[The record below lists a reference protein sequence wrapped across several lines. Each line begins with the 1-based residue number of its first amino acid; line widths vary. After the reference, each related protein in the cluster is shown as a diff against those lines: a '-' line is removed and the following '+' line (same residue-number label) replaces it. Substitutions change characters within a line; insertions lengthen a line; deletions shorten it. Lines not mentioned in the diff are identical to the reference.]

1 MTHVTSSAAGAGAGD
16 APNVGALARNVTC
29 GAEDTTRVHSGTAQ
43 TTGGGALMAGE
54 AARIDWKTVADAAAR
69 TADVTVRTVHNVADI
84 HAVADFFADVWQ
96 TSRATPPYPSEVLHS
111 LVHAGGAVHAAY
123 YDRQSGEH
131 LAGAAVA
138 VFGEPAERDVY
149 SFVAAASASGH
160 GVGFAVK
167 QAQRLWAL
175 ERGATSMR
183 WTFDPLV
190 SRNARFN
197 LVKLGAVGS
206 EYLVDFYGPMSDG
219 VNNGDES
226 DRLTILWD
234 LASGTTRKDDP
245 VDDRQA
251 ADVVRRAPDGGPL
264 ALADGDRLWC
274 RVPEDIVALRAADPG
289 LALQWRHAVREVF
302 TDAYTEGLRAT
313 AMSRDG
319 WYLLARS
326 PSPDVAT
333 VENRAEASAET
344 AHEKTSSEAT
354 SKIPSDSYESA
365 SEEPK

>member
-1 MTHVTSSAAGAGAGD
+1 MTPVTIPAAGSGAADGM
-16 APNVGALARNVTC
+16 PEVSAL
-29 GAEDTTRVHSGTAQ
+29 
-43 TTGGGALMAGE
+43 AGE
-54 AARIDWKTVADAAAR
+54 AAR
-69 TADVTVRTVHNVADI
+69 TAGVTIRTVHDVAGMR
-84 HAVADFFADVWQ
+84 AVADFFAQVWQ
-96 TSRATPPYPSEVLHS
+96 TPHATPPYPSEVLHS

-123 YDRQSGEH
+123 SAWPSGER

-138 VFGEPAERDVY
+138 VFGPPAERDVY
-149 SFVAAASASGH
+149 SFVAAATASGR

-175 ERGATSMR
+175 ERGATTMR

-226 DRLTILWD
+226 DRLAVVWD
-234 LASGTTRKDDP
+234 LVSGTTRTDDP
-245 VDDRQA
+245 AEGRST

-264 ALADGDRLWC
+264 TLRAGDRLWC
-274 RVPEDIVALRAADPG
+274 RVPDDIVALRAADP
-289 LALQWRHAVREVF
+289 ALSLDWRHAVREVF
-302 TDAYTEGLRAT
+302 TEAYDRGLRAT

-319 WYLLARS
+319 WYLLTR
-326 PSPDVAT
+326 PSPGLPSAGAVAT
-333 VENRAEASAET
+333 AAA
-344 AHEKTSSEAT
+344 SSEAT
-354 SKIPSDSYESA
+354 SRIASESA
-365 SEEPK
+365 SEEQE